1 MPVQNK
7 PKFDFIAELGQDGVE
22 SLIVKVDTKLNLLV
36 AEAAEATVI
45 NFLTPAGMLM
55 NAQGGNQK
63 EETKNWT
70 AEQRLQYAAYWIK
83 KAVQQAR
90 TGTIL
95 RVASEFVLTANMRTL
110 DGITVE
116 TNE

>member
-1 MPVQNK
+1 MPVK
-7 PKFDFIAELGQDGVE
+7 SRRKCEFIVELGWDEVE
-22 SLIVKVDTKLNLLV
+22 SLIVKVDTKSSLLV
-36 AEAAEATVI
+36 AEAAETTAI
-45 NFLTPAGMLM
+45 NFLFPAGRLI
-55 NAQGGNQK
+55 NAQIGNQK

-70 AEQRLQYAAYWIK
+70 AEQRLQYAAYWIN

-95 RVASEFVLTANMRTL
+95 RVASEFVLTANMLTS
-110 DGITVE
+110 DGVTVE

>member
-1 MPVQNK
+1 MPLDSRK
-7 PKFDFIAELGQDGVE
+7 KCEFIVELGRDEVE
-22 SLIVKVDTKLNLLV
+22 SLIVKVDTKLKLLV
-36 AEAAEATVI
+36 AEAAEATAI
-45 NFLTPAGMLM
+45 NLLFPAGRLI

-70 AEQRLQYAAYWIK
+70 AEQRLQYAANWIK